1 MAAAQNVQDSQLQ
14 KGVSGARTVSAHVP
28 DGGFCVVN
36 GATVSLLF
44 IKETREGVRRS
55 AILAPGARLC
65 AMATQAE
72 NGIVSVFESAASFEG
87 CSRIVAVG
95 KAEEML
101 QFAEAGRCG
110 WSSHNS

>member
-1 MAAAQNVQDSQLQ
+1 MKNLAFTSLWLGVLPIMAAAQNVQDSQLQ

-55 AILAPGARLC
+55 EILASGARLC
-65 AMATQAE
+65 ATAKQAKMASSMSLKAPPTLKDAR
-72 NGIVSVFESAASFEG
+72 AS
-87 CSRIVAVG
+87 SP
-95 KAEEML
+95 
-101 QFAEAGRCG
+101 
-110 WSSHNS
+110 